1 MESLVKAFAEMGLV
15 WPDTVSAQAS
25 LGRRAEPGELR
36 AWRELLNQAYGRRVL
51 RAGWAIFGRQL
62 TLKHAEVLAKN
73 IGAWE
78 VAIEKSRSLA
88 PLLAT
93 FVRLER
99 PHLSDVGA
107 IRADLLVRGLKPAAW
122 KWLCHQHPL
131 VVRKLLCFGW
141 TPECLFWLNVLSQA
155 HQGRTLHSSWLEEGR
170 PFDSSALY
178 ERAQANVGKGRTAKY
193 TLELERL
200 FKLLPSQATHQ
211 ALAEYSAIVNAYLL
225 GCRDSRW
232 KLGIQVNSTWKG
244 LLEKIRRFEVNRL
257 NAAQAAQAAR
267 LAEDPQ
273 HLIAWSPHFETF
285 KAGTVQVVEL
295 LSHTDLVSEGIALSH
310 CVGDGAYLGGCLSG
324 EHIIAS
330 MQESL
335 SRTRATLQL
344 RKSSSLDKWVIAQLA
359 GVGNARVPEVF
370 WRAAHALRDA
380 LPT

>member
-15 WPDTVSAQAS
+15 WPDPVSAQAS
-25 LGRRAEPGELR
+25 LGRRAEPGEFR
-36 AWRELLNQAYGRRVL
+36 AWRALLSQAYGRRVL

-88 PLLAT
+88 PLLTT

-99 PHLSDVGA
+99 PPLSDVGA

-155 HQGRTLHSSWLEEGR
+155 QQGRTLHSSWLEEGR

-178 ERAQANVGKGRTAKY
+178 LRAQANIGKGRTAKY

-200 FKLLPSQATHQ
+200 LKLLPYQATHQ

-232 KLGIQVNSTWKG
+232 KLEIQVNSTWKG
-244 LLEKIRRFEVNRL
+244 LLEKIRRFEENRL
-257 NAAQAAQAAR
+257 NAARAAR
-267 LAEDPQ
+267 LAEDKQ
-273 HLIAWSPHFETF
+273 NLLAWPARFETF

-295 LSHTDLVSEGIALSH
+295 LSHTDLVSEGVALAH

-344 RKSSSLDKWVIAQLA
+344 RKSSSQDKWVIAQLA
-359 GVGNARVPEVF
+359 GVGNTRVSEVF
-370 WRAAHALRDA
+370 WRAAHALREA